1 MKILNLSIL
10 LVKNI
15 WDMSSFWLLET
26 NTIMNMCICVRVYG
40 MYLGVELLVIYLF
53 SKVILSSLSPA
64 VDEFSLPSLCSAL
77 YGPVSNSCQSDK
89 TAWFYWPFSNTIEC
103 ISCVY
108 LFLLLLQSAFI
119 DLLYNFLGFVG
130 VLLNQNTSS
139 YVLDTFFWF
148 YVLQSI
154 FSQVVAFFPPLF
166 LDIFPR
172 NFNNFNVFQFISF
185 LFMIFVFISCLRNPC
200 ILYDY
205 LYIVVLFFFPPK
217 ILKFTVHFEVCDLS
231 GIQFLCMV

>member
-1 MKILNLSIL
+1 MNILNLSIL

-26 NTIMNMCICVRVYG
+26 NTIMNMCICVRVYD

-64 VDEFSLPSLCSAL
+64 VDEFSLPSLHSAP
-77 YGPVSNSCQSDK
+77 YGQVSNSCQSDK
-89 TAWFYWPFSNTIEC
+89 TAWFYWPFSNKVEC

-130 VLLNQNTSS
+130 GFIKSEHFFIHSWYFFLVLCVTKYL
-139 YVLDTFFWF
+139 
-148 YVLQSI
+148 
-154 FSQVVAFFPPLF
+154 FSG
-166 LDIFPR
+166 
-172 NFNNFNVFQFISF
+172 
-185 LFMIFVFISCLRNPC
+185 CG
-200 ILYDY
+200 
-205 LYIVVLFFFPPK
+205 LFFSHYF
-217 ILKFTVHFEVCDLS
+217 
-231 GIQFLCMV
+231 

>member
-1 MKILNLSIL
+1 MNILNLSIL

-26 NTIMNMCICVRVYG
+26 NTVMNMCMCVRVYD

-64 VDEFSLPSLCSAL
+64 VDEFSLPSLHSAP
-77 YGPVSNSCQSDK
+77 YGQVSNSCQSDK
-89 TAWFYWPFSNTIEC
+89 TAWFYWPFSNKVEC

-139 YVLDTFFWF
+139 YILDTFFWF

-154 FSQVVAFFPPLF
+154 FSQVVACFFPT
-166 LDIFPR
+166 IFR
-172 NFNNFNVFQFISF
+172 
-185 LFMIFVFISCLRNPC
+185 
-200 ILYDY
+200 Y
-205 LYIVVLFFFPPK
+205 LSK
-217 ILKFTVHFEVCDLS
+217 KF
-231 GIQFLCMV
+231 

>member
-1 MKILNLSIL
+1 M
-10 LVKNI
+10 
-15 WDMSSFWLLET
+15 
-26 NTIMNMCICVRVYG
+26 
-40 MYLGVELLVIYLF
+40 
-53 SKVILSSLSPA
+53 
-64 VDEFSLPSLCSAL
+64 
-77 YGPVSNSCQSDK
+77 
-89 TAWFYWPFSNTIEC
+89 
-103 ISCVY
+103 
-108 LFLLLLQSAFI
+108 QSAFI
-119 DLLYNFLGFVG
+119 YLLYNFLGFVG

-139 YVLDTFFWF
+139 YILDTFFWF

>member
-1 MKILNLSIL
+1 MNILNLSIL

-26 NTIMNMCICVRVYG
+26 NTVMNMCICVRVYD

-64 VDEFSLPSLCSAL
+64 VDEFSLPSLHSAP
-77 YGPVSNSCQSDK
+77 YGQVSNSCQSDK
-89 TAWFYWPFSNTIEC
+89 TAWFYWPFSNKVEC

-139 YVLDTFFWF
+139 YILDTFFL
-148 YVLQSI
+148 VLCVTKYL
-154 FSQVVAFFPPLF
+154 FSG
-166 LDIFPR
+166 
-172 NFNNFNVFQFISF
+172 
-185 LFMIFVFISCLRNPC
+185 CG
-200 ILYDY
+200 
-205 LYIVVLFFFPPK
+205 LFFSHYF
-217 ILKFTVHFEVCDLS
+217 
-231 GIQFLCMV
+231 